1 MLAMNAGLASWLFRV
16 VAIVSDAPA
25 ENPIM
30 PTRSGSTCHFAALAR
45 TRVKAALAS
54 AICGS
59 MWAVMEPGEGR
70 DAGRVPGADGR
81 AKASRSAGV
90 WVRRYLSTKAA

>member
-30 PTRSGSTCHFAALAR
+30 PMRSGSTCHFAALAR
-45 TRVKAALAS
+45 TRAKAVLAS
-54 AICGS
+54 AICGAIRAADS
-59 MWAVMEPGEGR
+59 AGDGR
-70 DAGRVPGADGR
+70 VAGRVPGADGR
-81 AKASRSAGV
+81 AKTSRSAGV
-90 WVRRYLSTKAA
+90 WLSRYLSTKA